1 MKSNQTLQIV
11 ESVSWREESENQGE
25 NKYKKWENSTDRYEY
40 IVLNIWKTCYFTL
53 LKLLVTLSSPR
64 SVIKSTFSEA
74 AAEVFCKKGVLKFLQ
89 ILQENN
95 CVGVSFK

>member
-1 MKSNQTLQIV
+1 MDYEVSFISVILRVGVMKSNQTFQIV
-11 ESVSWREESENQGE
+11 ESVSWREEPENEGE
-25 NKYKKWENSTDRYEY
+25 NKYTKWENSTDRYEY

-74 AAEVFCKKGVLKFLQ
+74 AAGSVL
-89 ILQENN
+89 
-95 CVGVSFK
+95 